1 MSHTIDS
8 NTLSKAMEI
17 GNVLTV
23 HQSGCPY
30 SHQGYHW
37 PLQSTLCAILDV
49 PFPKENSMQA
59 LLPCFSALLEKVYHD
74 LMDVSYLEIQP
85 KLKQYTIA
93 LITNPFVTTIT
104 PELWRLQ
111 TKQVEGTHL
120 PQCKITAA
128 PFLCGLKVWLTLR
141 CQLRAPYSPRIQ
153 FPICMTCIPANMN
166 NFIPHL

>member
-1 MSHTIDS
+1 MSHTIDT

-85 KLKQYTIA
+85 KLKKYRIA
-93 LITNPFVTTIT
+93 LITNPFVTY
-104 PELWRLQ
+104 
-111 TKQVEGTHL
+111 HNS
-120 PQCKITAA
+120 
-128 PFLCGLKVWLTLR
+128 
-141 CQLRAPYSPRIQ
+141 RAMKTSDK
-153 FPICMTCIPANMN
+153 TS
-166 NFIPHL
+166 